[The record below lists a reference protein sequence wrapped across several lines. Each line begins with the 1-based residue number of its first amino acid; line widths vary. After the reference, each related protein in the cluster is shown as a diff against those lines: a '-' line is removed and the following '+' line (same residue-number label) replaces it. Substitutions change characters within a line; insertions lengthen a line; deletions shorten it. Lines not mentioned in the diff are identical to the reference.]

1 MMMKSKQDKIGVID
15 YGGQYAH
22 LIANVVRSI
31 GVYSDILQPH
41 QLRDIS
47 QYRGIILSGSPALS
61 SGDELSVN
69 PLIFKLNI
77 PVLGFC
83 FGHQEIAKFHGGRV
97 EHKGQEFGRSLLKL
111 VKKSPIFLNLPDEQV
126 VWMSHGDAV
135 TDPGDM
141 EEIAVSLDPDNNTQ
155 KYSAISDEKLRHYGF
170 QFHPEVDDTE
180 YGREMIE
187 NYVIGIC
194 GCRKSWN
201 SDYMVEDIENSIKTE
216 VKTNQVVMLV
226 SGGVDSTVAA
236 VLLHRALPASQ
247 LHFIHVDTGL
257 MRYKESEQV
266 TELFESEGMLPSLVV
281 VDASEQFLRELQGV
295 YDPEQ
300 KRNIIGKNFIDL
312 VNDEVAKFDLSTA
325 LLAQGTIYPDRIET
339 GETEHAHRIKTHH
352 NRIPQIEAMIRQGL
366 VIEPL
371 KDLYKFEVRK
381 VGQTLGIPQTMLQ
394 RHPFPGPG
402 LGIRCICSQPDN
414 LDYKQITVLRAKLK
428 DNCGKYYSEV
438 LPVKSV
444 GVKADQRSYEYPG
457 LLWKENYCG
466 EEIDDIAAKIFRNVD
481 NINRIIWLG
490 GNHANPPVSIQP
502 VLADINAARLEKL
515 RAADNLAQQLL
526 VEQNLY
532 DEIWQMPVISLPLK
546 INQVYEDFIILRPVI
561 SKRGMTARPYYLPP
575 LYLKTLSNRFK
586 QVGVNWWGVDVST
599 KPPATIEWE

>member
-1 MMMKSKQDKIGVID
+1 MNKGKHNKIGVID

-31 GVYSDILQPH
+31 GVYSDILKSH
-41 QLRDIS
+41 QFSDLD

-83 FGHQEIAKFHGGRV
+83 FGHQEIAKFHGGKV
-97 EHKGQEFGRSLLKL
+97 EHKGQEFGRSVLKL
-111 VKKSPIFLNLPDEQV
+111 VKKSPIFFNLPDEQI

-141 EEIAVSLDPDNNTQ
+141 EEIAVSLDPDNNIQ

-180 YGREMIE
+180 YGRELIE
-187 NYVIGIC
+187 NFVIRIC
-194 GCRKSWN
+194 GCEKSWQ
-201 SDYMVEDIENSIKTE
+201 SDYMVEDIENTIRTE
-216 VKTNQVVMLV
+216 VKSNQVVMLV

-236 VLLHRALPASQ
+236 VLLHRALPSEQ

-266 TELFESEGMLPSLVV
+266 RELFESEGMLPSLVV
-281 VDASEQFLRELQGV
+281 VDASEQFLKELQGV

-312 VNDEVAKFDLSTA
+312 VNDEVAKLDLSNA

-352 NRIPQIEAMIRQGL
+352 NRIPQIEAMIEQGL
-366 VIEPL
+366 IIEPL

-381 VGQTLGIPQTMLQ
+381 VGRTLGIGQTMLQ

-402 LGIRCICSQPDN
+402 LGIRCICSQPEN
-414 LDYKQITVLRAKLK
+414 LDYKKIRELK
-428 DNCGKYYSEV
+428 AELKENCGKYHSEV

-457 LLWKENYCG
+457 LLWGENFRG
-466 EEIDDIAAKIFRNVD
+466 KEIDDIAAKIFRTID
-481 NINRIIWLG
+481 NINRIIWLA
-490 GNHANPPVSIQP
+490 GNHDRKTISIEP
-502 VLADINAARLEKL
+502 VLSDINAARLEKL
-515 RAADNLAQQLL
+515 RVADHLAQQLL
-526 VEQNLY
+526 IQQNLY
-532 DEIWQMPVISLPLK
+532 DEIWQMPVISLPLR

-561 SKRGMTARPYYLPP
+561 SKRGMTARPYYLPVS
-575 LYLKTLSNRFK
+575 YLQDLSRKFK
-586 QVGVNWWGVDVST
+586 QIGVNWWGIDVST